1 MEKEEIMQ
9 MRGLF
14 NYYHGTYNR
23 PKSNGTDLNNDIIN
37 LVPSQNVKTFEIGRD
52 EYDNPI
58 MSSNAAS
65 VLAQPPQPKSNG
77 FLDNINSAIS
87 SPTPMEDLR
96 KYESM
101 LDQEGELTSFTEPKI
116 DLSIQGVAQ
125 GTEQLAKGIADSMDS
140 FRTSRLYANMFY
152 GKDALQERIHKI
164 SQATGIGEGVLAT
177 NDDVFQHGEKLLQQL
192 EKYKKIPSMLKT
204 DGTLDMQKVYKEM
217 PYLKILQEKHG
228 DVTAAM
234 AMANAKGLMT
244 INDVYK
250 SEAERFAAS
259 VGFGL
264 NKGWNNLNRQW
275 TYGKAMLRGF
285 VGKDGRL
292 TYEDQKEIDRLNAEN
307 AETPDYSYSSF
318 GSGLGAMIG
327 GAAENLPMIFSSQ
340 GAGKVAG
347 AAAGA
352 AAFALTK
359 NAGAAA
365 KAYSWVSNAVGVAV
379 MGLEIGGS
387 QYEENL
393 NKLDKNG
400 NLMYTPRQA
409 AVISLFQ
416 GVSEGVLEQYSLN
429 QIGRAV
435 FGGKELIPI
444 AELWKKAPELAA
456 TEGMKTAEEATRK
469 FIADK
474 IADAARTNMVIFR
487 NELQEEF
494 TQQVSDMVIE
504 NMAQVVLK
512 GDRAELSSLQEILT
526 QSLGAAMQAV
536 PSIMGFSLI
545 GGVGLHPIANAKSVL
560 GARQRIARLMTDD
573 LARSIHKN
581 VHQLNTIDGV
591 AKNLDNIAELNQK
604 APEVQREILDDMNR
618 RFGMENTDVDI
629 VTLNQ
634 MEGGEAVVNAIAEKA
649 GITAEELQACAQGTG
664 MLRVKTSVIQETV
677 HDLQGNEKMVTEL
690 YKNLAKD
697 ETVLTSHKAEEAQK
711 RARDIIKKLDDIRK
725 KTHEQEINTIVAKDF
740 NQNEEEA
747 KEARSILEAD
757 YDNAEREYKRRLK
770 RVNDDIMGIIAPV
783 LKELKSGMRQ
793 GVDIVRVEGERDA
806 HYERQSNNAEWAR
819 NYFEDYGRWPN
830 VRELVDLAI
839 KIASGRQDPRYGLM
853 DYQNNTEETR
863 KAFAEQAAVLD
874 ELVEKRD
881 LLEGMQDRFEGMK
894 AGDRAAQAMLSA
906 DGQEIYE
913 QAKKEFAA
921 SQNKEVRAAAKEE
934 ALAYARYCD
943 LMAQNYAE
951 AYNRPF
957 TAKDYLQMLRVN
969 VNAVEGKAPV
979 QNAAQMFQVSPAE
992 FERQKAEVRAQY
1004 EGTDQWMKA
1013 PNGKPTNLTEDQWVN
1028 VRTPAFKNW
1037 FGDWEY
1043 IANAYPEKSAENRP
1057 DVAEYIASLKGKI
1070 LKSKEENVEASF
1082 SHKGL
1087 GKIASDAAINKSKRN
1102 GFSVQEHFTA
1112 VANIEKL
1119 FSNSIKSN
1127 EREDHNN
1134 SIKGIEHFSSLF
1146 MTENNEPALVTF
1158 TVKVTDNA
1166 GRKIYSI
1173 ELMELKK
1180 VEGTVQ
1186 GEARKLHQATS
1197 TFDILNISRIAEKIN
1212 NFSKVVDENGEPK
1225 VFYHGTGATF
1235 DAFDKRRQG
1244 ENYSESKGAFFFTDR
1259 LKTAE
1264 SYAKLDTMARGD
1276 DVGNGNVMPVFLN
1289 IKNPV
1294 FREVSE
1300 EYMNSIE
1307 HYDQNR
1313 ADYLSELRSEDK
1325 DGVIVK
1331 GDKTTLAA
1339 AIEPNQIKDATGR
1352 NVGFDPESV
1361 NVYLQSAYHGTGA
1374 RFDRFDTGHIGEGEG
1389 AQAHGWGFYFAVDKQ
1404 VAEHYRKMLA
1414 PALPDATEVM
1424 VNKKQSLQEVYEKIL
1439 EDIDYMRGDID
1450 ENSEKQAMLEN
1461 YMASGY
1467 QVQDA
1472 IRPAK
1477 EMGYSTKT
1485 IRWFE
1490 RLVKNVNIERGTT
1503 FEADIPE
1510 NDVLLDEQ
1518 KSFKEQPKKVQQAIK
1533 KLLQDMTDE
1542 QLEDTG
1548 QDVHRIGRTKAVAN
1562 ILEQFADGDGAQL
1575 YGTLTDTFGSQRD
1588 ASLKLNEYGVKGI
1601 TYEGGTDG
1609 RCFVVFDDNAISI
1622 LNKFYQQQGGV
1633 KGSTSFSESS
1643 PLKVISLFKNADRST
1658 FMHEMSHVYLLD
1670 LERLAAAAPDSRFAK
1685 DYATVMA
1692 WAGWKRGMAEEYKGT
1707 SSYEEFK
1714 AREKNILEAQ
1724 YQKDTETEEKLL
1736 KEWAQERFARGFEE
1750 YLIKGQAPSVGL
1762 QKTFQRF
1769 KKWLV
1774 NIYRSFIGAGVRAT
1788 PDVEAVMARM
1798 LASEEEIQV
1807 MNEIT
1812 EGNRLAGLDGLDMAP
1827 TEVAA
1832 MYGRWQEKA
1841 RAQAEEQLLKKLLK
1855 EYKKNVQD
1863 KLQQHEEEMREEIT
1877 KNLLAEEPCY
1887 AVDEAMGEDVSFDD
1901 ALLLFGITSREYERR
1916 KKELGGDLDKA
1927 VDRQLKKEMEEFRRQ
1942 MPDAKALHDQAVQA
1956 LYSGDY
1962 QLRLAELERKILRAY
1977 KDRYMEAPQ
1986 ILQKGLHGLDSA
1998 REKAAPEL
2006 MKRKLAELKYSIRWN
2021 DAQWNLV
2028 KEMEDLLAPEIG
2040 ETVSAE
2046 KLEAFD
2052 KKYNELKAATVQNKD
2067 WLRKVRGGTMEA
2079 VDFWKRSARF
2089 RLEEMTLRDATN
2101 YEHWIREGEKQAVIA
2116 GQEFSKAQK
2125 NKGKTAVKHAEQ
2137 AEQAKQRQT
2146 AFVAMT
2152 SESIAMKKTV
2162 GQWIGRIRNR
2172 QKSMAAGKIKMDPN
2186 LRYFHDHVL
2195 WVYGLAAADARK
2207 PVTLGKRQFMDVLRD
2222 LMTEELQLAEEELP
2236 AWLVSA
2242 ADAAERDSKGYNG
2255 LTMSEF
2261 QDLMNFTT
2269 WLYTL
2274 SKNQTSLLT
2283 MDVSMEQVEGDCFKD
2298 WRETVHLGNGARK
2311 VSEIKKQLRRYMAM
2325 IVKPETWLNVL
2336 GGKEGAF
2343 VRYIYIPLL
2352 KAAEA
2357 EEIAQEKEARFLRGY
2372 DIKKADGTTEHV
2384 KGLYERFYTK
2394 EELRKI
2400 GSEKLTD
2407 EEGNTIQ
2414 IYYGE
2419 KHNELME
2426 LTKENILCMALN
2438 WGNRTNRSRLC
2449 KSLGLLDWQV
2459 QNMYL
2464 EKFLTAK
2471 DWDFVQAMWDHIN
2484 EFGDPASAVLEKNTG
2499 LPMKRVEADQ
2509 FTVRTEDGERTMKGG
2524 YYPIV
2529 KDVDKS
2535 LREVEFEK
2543 MEQAQSMGGA
2553 SVFGVGMG
2561 STKER
2566 SASNEIDDPLLLE
2579 LRVAHSHIKGMIH
2592 IIHSRLAVRDAYKVL
2607 HNKQI
2612 AGMISSTLGQEAYKA
2627 MDEWVLANWH
2637 APIQPTDLVRDLT
2650 EKVRSRTVGAI
2661 MAYRLSTALLN
2672 TVNFVY
2678 MAQEIGIFNT
2688 AKAVIDYYKD
2698 WRANDEFVRNASV
2711 YMRNR
2716 DTNMDRDLNAQ
2727 AEELVKHHGKIRNK
2741 LNEVTGEKADE
2752 LSYFVGKYANWMIE
2766 KTDAIFSKPLYLWQ
2780 YRQTYNAALESGKTA
2795 EEAGEEAN
2803 LQAVRTVTHVFSSS
2817 RKVDSS
2823 SVQRTRDAY
2832 LKLLTP
2838 FFSFSNMM
2846 MNAVWSKWYEGR
2858 YQGRKVEA
2866 RNNDGEVLH
2875 NEDGSV
2881 MYVTVERSFREKYA
2895 GFVKAILMNY
2905 FVGTF
2910 FETMVREAINS
2921 FTGSGD
2927 DDDYWTRV
2935 RKKYPKNV
2943 IDSAVGG
2950 FIGINVLID
2959 PVAEMY
2965 LNYYMEGKI
2974 SYQYGG
2980 RSSAGVIGGAADRF
2994 NKIFVEDAAKLLKDS
3009 QKFDTLDLTR
3019 DVARAVNS
3027 VSGFSD
3033 TLTDAIFNTA
3043 RFAVDD
3049 YQLNNPDDLR
3059 EYIAKTLFDRKL
3071 KKRK

>member
-1 MEKEEIMQ
+1 MDIERLEQLNNKFNMIRANGGIMPQ
-9 MRGLF
+9 AQGDD
-14 NYYHGTYNR
+14 Y
-23 PKSNGTDLNNDIIN
+23 NNDIIN
-37 LVPSQNVKTFEIGRD
+37 LIPSKNVNTYEAGKD
-52 EYDNPI
+52 EKDNPI
-58 MSSNAAS
+58 MCSDVANALS
-65 VLAQPPQPKSNG
+65 KPTDQDEGKG

-87 SPTPMEDLR
+87 SPTPIEDLR

-140 FRTSRLYANMFY
+140 FRASRLYANMFY

-164 SQATGIGEGVLAT
+164 SRATGIGESVLAS
-177 NDDVFQHGEKLLQQL
+177 NDDVYQHGEKLLQQL
-192 EKYKKIPSMLKT
+192 EKYEKIPSMLKT

-275 TYGKAMLRGF
+275 TYGKAMLRGV

-292 TYEDQKEIDRLNAEN
+292 TYEEQKEIDRLNAEN

-512 GDRAELSSLQEILT
+512 GDRAELSSVGEILT

-536 PSIMGFSLI
+536 PSIMGFSLV

-573 LARSIHKN
+573 LARSIHEN

-591 AKNLDNIAELNQK
+591 AKNLDNIAELNPK

-634 MEGGEAVVNAIAEKA
+634 MEGGKAVVNAIAEKA

-677 HDLQGNEKMVTEL
+677 HDLQGNEEMVTEL

-770 RVNDDIMGIIAPV
+770 HVNDDIMGIIAPV

-806 HYERQSNNAEWAR
+806 HYEKQSNNAEWAR
-819 NYFEDYGRWPN
+819 NYFEDYGHWPN
-830 VRELVDLAI
+830 ERELVDLAI
-839 KIASGRQDPRYGLM
+839 KIASGRQDPRYSLM

-863 KAFAEQAAVLD
+863 KAFAEQAAILD

-881 LLEGMQDRFEGMK
+881 LLEGMKDRFEGMK

-979 QNAAQMFQVSPAE
+979 QNAAQLMQHDRFAE
-992 FERQKAEVRAQY
+992 F
-1004 EGTDQWMKA
+1004 
-1013 PNGKPTNLTEDQWVN
+1013 LTEEDK
-1028 VRTPAFKNW
+1028 KN
-1037 FGDWEY
+1037 
-1043 IANAYPEKSAENRP
+1043 
-1057 DVAEYIASLKGKI
+1057 L
-1070 LKSKEENVEASF
+1070 
-1082 SHKGL
+1082 
-1087 GKIASDAAINKSKRN
+1087 
-1102 GFSVQEHFTA
+1102 
-1112 VANIEKL
+1112 
-1119 FSNSIKSN
+1119 
-1127 EREDHNN
+1127 
-1134 SIKGIEHFSSLF
+1134 
-1146 MTENNEPALVTF
+1146 
-1158 TVKVTDNA
+1158 
-1166 GRKIYSI
+1166 
-1173 ELMELKK
+1173 
-1180 VEGTVQ
+1180 
-1186 GEARKLHQATS
+1186 
-1197 TFDILNISRIAEKIN
+1197 
-1212 NFSKVVDENGEPK
+1212 
-1225 VFYHGTGATF
+1225 
-1235 DAFDKRRQG
+1235 
-1244 ENYSESKGAFFFTDR
+1244 
-1259 LKTAE
+1259 
-1264 SYAKLDTMARGD
+1264 
-1276 DVGNGNVMPVFLN
+1276 
-1289 IKNPV
+1289 
-1294 FREVSE
+1294 
-1300 EYMNSIE
+1300 
-1307 HYDQNR
+1307 
-1313 ADYLSELRSEDK
+1313 DK
-1325 DGVIVK
+1325 DGQDFVDAINDKKVSTVKTLRLTKAPEILVKLGFSNKDITISKGLALNSMKPEKLTGKRNHEHGLTIDLLRQLPRALHEPVFIFKSATRKDSIVVFTELKDYKDRSVIVLIVFSKK
-1331 GDKTTLAA
+1331 GGK
-1339 AIEPNQIKDATGR
+1339 IENSISSIYGR
-1352 NVGFDPESV
+1352 NAEYNFAIKQILDKNALYINTRKGPVWAKRSRVQFPRTLLKQSLSLELSIAKDKGIV
-1361 NVYLQSAYHGTGA
+1361 NGKNNTGQLFQSAYHGTGA
-1374 RFDRFDTGHIGEGEG
+1374 RFEKFNTDFMGTGEG
-1389 AQAHGWGFYFAVDKQ
+1389 AQAHGWGLYFAKDKT
-1404 VAEHYRKMLA
+1404 VAEEYRNKLTQRRVLYKGREVDSTVIEIGGKQYELEGGQWYSDGQLVDDDALLSRLQQINDADGNIAVVLRNAENRLA
-1414 PALPDATEVM
+1414 LYENSPYEKEIRDDVDFFKTNKDSI
-1424 VNKKQSLQEVYEKIL
+1424 NKKPGRLAEAAEYIKRNAKDENANAIAAVINTLKQEIRIDDGIASGMMLDGTAETNREKFDSVMETKKRLQEIL
-1439 EDIDYMRGDID
+1439 
-1450 ENSEKQAMLEN
+1450 Q
-1461 YMASGY
+1461 
-1467 QVQDA
+1467 
-1472 IRPAK
+1472 
-1477 EMGYSTKT
+1477 T
-1485 IRWFE
+1485 IE
-1490 RLVKNVNIERGTT
+1490 QNKDDLKLERGGQV
-1503 FEADIPE
+1503 FEVDVPE
-1510 NDVLLDEQ
+1510 DDVLLDEDLPLN
-1518 KSFKEQPKKVQQAIK
+1518 KQPAKVQEAIHK
-1533 KLLQDMTDE
+1533 YLQSRPDYYIDSENLGGDTGRHFYKDVVFQMQREGESNPAEAASKLL
-1542 QLEDTG
+1542 
-1548 QDVHRIGRTKAVAN
+1548 N
-1562 ILEQFADGDGAQL
+1562 S
-1575 YGTLTDTFGSQRD
+1575 FGI
-1588 ASLKLNEYGVKGI
+1588 KGI
-1601 TYEGGTDG
+1601 AYDGRADG
-1609 RCFVVFDDNAISI
+1609 RCFVVFDDKAISI

-1714 AREKNILEAQ
+1714 TREKNILEE
-1724 YQKDTETEEKLL
+1724 KDTETKEKLL

-1750 YLIKGQAPSVGL
+1750 YLMKGQAPSVGL

-1812 EGNRLAGLDGLDMAP
+1812 EGTRLAGLDGLDMAP

-1832 MYGRWQEKA
+1832 MYGRWQEKS
-1841 RAQAEEQLLKKLLK
+1841 RSQAEEQLLKELLK

-1863 KLQQHEEEMREEIT
+1863 KLQEHEKELREEIT
-1877 KNLLAEEPCY
+1877 KNLLAEELCY
-1887 AVDEAMGEDVSFDD
+1887 AVDEAMGEGVSFND
-1901 ALLLFGITSREYERR
+1901 ALLLFGITSRKYERR

-1927 VDRQLKKEMEEFRRQ
+1927 VERQLKKEMEEFRRQ

-1986 ILQKGLHGLDSA
+1986 MLQKGLHELDNA
-1998 REKAAPEL
+1998 REKAKPEL

-2021 DAQWNLV
+2021 DDQWNIV
-2028 KEMEDLLAPEIG
+2028 KEMEDLLALETG
-2040 ETVSAE
+2040 DTVSAE
-2046 KLEAFD
+2046 KLDTFD
-2052 KKYNELKAATVQNKD
+2052 RKYNELKASTVQNKD
-2067 WLRKVRGGTMEA
+2067 WLRKVRGGTMEQVEA
-2079 VDFWKRSARF
+2079 WKRAARF
-2089 RLEEMTLRDATN
+2089 RLEEMNLRDAMN
-2101 YEHWIREGEKQAVIA
+2101 YEHWIREGEKQAAVA

-2125 NKGKTAVKHAEQ
+2125 NKGKEGAKHAEK
-2137 AEQAKQRQT
+2137 AEQAKQRQA

-2152 SESIAMKKTV
+2152 AESISMKKKV

-2172 QKSMAAGKIKMDPN
+2172 QKSMATGKEKMDPN
-2186 LRYFHDHVL
+2186 LRYFHDHIL

-2207 PVTLGKRQFMDVLRD
+2207 PVTLGKKQFMDVMRD
-2222 LMTEELQLAEEELP
+2222 LMTEELQLSEEQLP
-2236 AWLVSA
+2236 AWLVKA
-2242 ADAAERDSKGYNG
+2242 ADDVERDSKGYNG
-2255 LTMSEF
+2255 LTMSDF

-2274 SKNQTSLLT
+2274 SKNQQKLLT
-2283 MDVSMEQVEGDCFKD
+2283 MDVSLEQVEGDCFKD
-2298 WRETVHLGNGARK
+2298 WSETVYLSRQTASD
-2311 VSEIKKQLRRYMAM
+2311 VKKQLGRYMAM

-2343 VRYIYIPLL
+2343 IRYIYMPLL

-2357 EEIAQEKEARFLRGY
+2357 EEIAQEKEAKFLRGY
-2372 DIKKADGTTEHV
+2372 DVKKEDGAVEHV
-2384 KGLYERFYTK
+2384 KGLFERFYTK
-2394 EELRKI
+2394 EELRHI
-2400 GSEKLTD
+2400 ANDKLFF
-2407 EEGNTIQ
+2407 EN
-2414 IYYGE
+2414 GE
-2419 KHNELME
+2419 AVELHYPGE
-2426 LTKENILCMALN
+2426 ADYLSIRDVTKENILCMALN

-2449 KSLGLLDWQV
+2449 KSLGIADEEFFQH
-2459 QNMYL
+2459 QYL
-2464 EKFLTAK
+2464 EPFMTVN
-2471 DWDFVQAMWDHIN
+2471 DWAFVQAMWDHIN
-2484 EFGDPASAVLEKNTG
+2484 ELADPASEVLEKATG
-2499 LPMKRVEADQ
+2499 IPMKRVEADA
-2509 FTVRTEDGERTMKGG
+2509 FSVKTEDGEVAMKGG

-2529 KDVDKS
+2529 KDVDRS
-2535 LREVEFEK
+2535 MREVEFEK

-2566 SASNEIDDPLLLE
+2566 SASREISDPLLLE
-2579 LRVAHSHIKGMIH
+2579 LRVASSHIKGMIH
-2592 IIHSRLAVRDAYKVL
+2592 IINSRLAVRDAYKVL

-2612 AGMISSTLGQEAYKA
+2612 QAMIVNTLNQDAYKA

-2637 APIQPTDLVRDLT
+2637 APIQPTDIIT
-2650 EKVRSRTVGAI
+2650 EKIGKIRSRTVGAI
-2661 MAYRLSTALLN
+2661 MAYRVSTALLN
-2672 TVNFVY
+2672 AANFVY
-2678 MAQEIGIFNT
+2678 IAQEIGWTNMGRALF
-2688 AKAVIDYYKD
+2688 DYYKD
-2698 WRANDEFVRNASV
+2698 WKENAEFVRNASV

-2716 DTNMDRDLNAQ
+2716 DTNMDRDLNTQ
-2727 AEELVKHHGKIRNK
+2727 ADELMKHHGRLMNK
-2741 LNEVTGEKADE
+2741 LNDVTGERADE
-2752 LSYFVGKYANWMIE
+2752 LSYFVGKYANWLIE
-2766 KTDAIFSKPLYLWQ
+2766 KTDAALSKPLYLWQ
-2780 YRQTYNAALESGKTA
+2780 YKQTYNAAMQEGKSA
-2795 EEAGEEAN
+2795 QEAGEAAN
-2803 LQAVRTVTHVFSSS
+2803 LAAVRTVTHVFSSS

-2823 SVQRTRDAY
+2823 AVQRSRSE
-2832 LKLLTP
+2832 LVKMLTP

-2846 MNAVWSKWYEGR
+2846 MNAVWSKWYEGK
-2858 YQGRKVEA
+2858 YQGRKVEVLDE
-2866 RNNDGEVLH
+2866 DGNVKH

-2881 MYVTVERSFREKYA
+2881 MYTTVDRSFRERYA
-2895 GFVKAILMNY
+2895 GFAWAAIQNY
-2905 FVGTF
+2905 MIGALV
-2910 FETMVREAINS
+2910 ETMIREAINA

-2927 DDDYWTRV
+2927 DDDYLTRV
-2935 RKKYPKNV
+2935 LKKYPKNV
-2943 IDSAVGG
+2943 IDSAIGG
-2950 FIGINVLID
+2950 FAGINVLVD
-2959 PVAEMY
+2959 PVAEFW
-2965 LNYYMEGKI
+2965 LNYLIEGKI
-2974 SYQYGG
+2974 YYQFSSSGG
-2980 RSSAGVIGGAADRF
+2980 RSSAGVLGGAAKRF
-2994 NKIFVEDAAKLLKDS
+2994 YNVFVEDAGKLLKGS
-3009 QKFDTLDLTR
+3009 QKFDTLDLMR
-3019 DVARAVNS
+3019 DVVKLGNS

-3033 TLTDAIFNTA
+3033 TLTDALFNTA

-3049 YQLNNPDDLR
+3049 YRLNNMDDLR
-3059 EYIAKTLFDRKL
+3059 EYIAKSIFDRKL
-3071 KKRK
+3071 KKRN